1 MDTQVRIV
9 INSGVEPFVQSVPR
23 RVAAARKQPLK
34 EELTRME
41 KLGVI
46 EKIERPTEWC
56 LRALQFRRKR
66 QTQSVYRLHKSQQ
79 VSKKRISS
87 VTNVGGSSSGA
98 RAV

>member
-1 MDTQVRIV
+1 M
-9 INSGVEPFVQSVPR
+9 QSVPR

-56 LRALQFRRKR
+56 APCIAVPKKNGKLRVCISFTNLKKSVKR
-66 QTQSVYRLHKSQQ
+66 EYHPLPTSEEECSE
-79 VSKKRISS
+79 
-87 VTNVGGSSSGA
+87 N
-98 RAV
+98 